1 LLDERLGEWRGK
13 HCNRGIEC
21 STGEKSVPLAT
32 KRATLWWR
40 IGSLPGA
47 WPPDAPLFSDRFRGG
62 ASIENTQILFQ
73 RKICVSRLESAVRK
87 ICVSRL
93 ESAVNSSMV
102 PSRTSWESFYGTQPH
117 LLGKHTNSVPDE
129 DLCGHT
135 NSVPKKDLY
144 GQQQENKHSQ
154 IKLLPLLFTNNTTM
168 MKVGRTIF

>member
-1 LLDERLGEWRGK
+1 VSLW
-13 HCNRGIEC
+13 
-21 STGEKSVPLAT
+21 PLNA
-32 KRATLWWR
+32 
-40 IGSLPGA
+40 
-47 WPPDAPLFSDRFRGG
+47 PPFGG

-73 RKICVSRLESAVRK
+73 RKICVSRL
-87 ICVSRL
+87 VSRL
-93 ESAVNSSMV
+93 ESAVIQ
-102 PSRTSWESFYGTQPH
+102 FYGTQPH